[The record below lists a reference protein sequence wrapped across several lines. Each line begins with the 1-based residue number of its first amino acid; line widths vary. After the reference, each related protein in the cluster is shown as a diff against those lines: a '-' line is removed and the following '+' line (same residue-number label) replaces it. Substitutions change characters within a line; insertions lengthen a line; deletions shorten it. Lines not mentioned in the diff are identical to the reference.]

1 MLYLQV
7 LNDLLVKP
15 GVAPVLDPEVNGSML
30 RQLQR
35 AAGSSRSQERGRFA
49 QLRIPEKP
57 TGLRKPK
64 NVNSRR
70 ENDEENRERKEKEL
84 EGRRKKALQDIQDM
98 ERMMERRHE
107 LEAERLRLA
116 KLLEGGDGLDLSLAP
131 SSRSLSWWR
140 RAVRRSRTA

>member
-1 MLYLQV
+1 M
-7 LNDLLVKP
+7 VKP
-15 GVAPVLDPEVNGSML
+15 GVASVLDPEVNGSML

-35 AAGSSRSQERGRFA
+35 AAGSSRNQERGRFA
-49 QLRIPEKP
+49 QLR
-57 TGLRKPK
+57 KPK
-64 NVNSRR
+64 NIHARR
-70 ENDEENRERKEKEL
+70 ENEEENREKKEKEL

-116 KLLEGGDGLDLSLAP
+116 KLLEGGDGLELSLAP

-140 RAVRRSRTA
+140 RAARRSRTA